1 MPKRL
6 SATSKRTRGPVVQ
19 TTLRICPGILA
30 AMTERE
36 VLWTP
41 SPERVAAA
49 TLTRYQRWLGEE
61 RGVETGSYEE
71 LWNWSVSN
79 LEDFWGSI
87 VEFFEVR
94 FSSEPS
100 AVLGSRRMPGAE
112 WFPGARVNY
121 AEHVFRGRQA
131 EQVAI
136 EHVSET
142 RPLASWT
149 WPRLAQE
156 TAQIAAGLR
165 ARGVAPG
172 DRVVAYMPNIPE
184 TVAAF
189 LACAAVGAIWS
200 SAAPEFGAR
209 AVIDRFSQIEPK
221 LMLAVDGYRYGGK
234 DFDRREL
241 AREIAAALP
250 SSPELVQFGYGDGSG
265 WQPGFLG
272 ELESAGRDA
281 IDFEQVSFDHP
292 LWVLYSSGTT
302 GLPKPI
308 VHSQGGILLEQL
320 KVSHLHLDARPGDRI
335 FWFSTTGW
343 MMWNM
348 LVGVLLTE
356 APIVLFDGNPGYPN
370 MERLWDIAEQTRISC
385 FGTSAAFI
393 AASMKAG
400 VHPRRGRDLSAL
412 RSVGSTG
419 SPLSP
424 EGFRWVYDELGR
436 DTWLFSTSGGTD
448 LCTAFV
454 GGVPTLPV
462 RLGELQA
469 RSLGASLE
477 AWDADGNSVL
487 DEVGELVLTEP
498 MPSMPIFFWG
508 DESGERYR
516 DSYFAIYP
524 GVWRHGDWI
533 EITRAGGAVIYG
545 RSDSTINRG
554 GVRMGTS
561 EIYRSVLSLEDVLDA
576 LVIDLP
582 REGTDGWMQLFVV
595 LRAGQE
601 LTDELIGAIRRR
613 LREDC
618 SPRHVPDEV
627 VQITEVPR
635 TLSGKLLEVPV
646 KRILMGTPAE
656 QAASRESLANPA
668 ALDQFVAMAA
678 TGR

>member
-1 MPKRL
+1 
-6 SATSKRTRGPVVQ
+6 
-19 TTLRICPGILA
+19 
-30 AMTERE
+30 MTERE

-49 TLTRYQRWLGEE
+49 TLTRYQRWLREE
-61 RGVETGSYEE
+61 RGVDTGSYEE
-71 LWNWSVSN
+71 LWDWSVSN

-87 VEFFEVR
+87 AEFFEVR

-136 EHVSET
+136 EHVSEI

-149 WPRLAQE
+149 WQRLAQE
-156 TAQIAAGLR
+156 TAEIAAGLR

-221 LMLAVDGYRYGGK
+221 LMLAVDGYRYGGT
-234 DFDRREL
+234 DFDRGEL

-272 ELESAGRDA
+272 ELESGGGDA
-281 IDFEQVSFDHP
+281 IDFEQVPFDHP

-469 RSLGASLE
+469 RSLGAALE
-477 AWDADGNSVL
+477 AWDEDGNSVL
-487 DEVGELVLTEP
+487 EEVGELVLRAP

-561 EIYRSVLSLEDVLDA
+561 EIYRSVLSLDDVLDA

-601 LTDELIGAIRRR
+601 LTDELIAAIRRR

-618 SPRHVPDEV
+618 SPRHVPDEI

-646 KRILMGTPAE
+646 KRILMGMPAE